1 METASVSMDTGH
13 PTHPLFKSMRKGMGR
28 LGGLGARADNATAH
42 GYSGNADWGAS
53 SGLSAFYSSTKSGY
67 FLAFLAS
74 VAGEA
79 DPEGFRATSLRRV
92 ARSTDVERVRDV
104 AKVR

>member
-1 METASVSMDTGH
+1 MSMDTGH

-28 LGGLGARADNATAH
+28 LVGLGGLGARADNATAH

-53 SGLSAFYSSTKSGY
+53 SGLSAFSSSTKSGY

-92 ARSTDVERVRDV
+92 ARSTDVERVRVV
-104 AKVR
+104 AKVG

>member
-1 METASVSMDTGH
+1 METASVSMNTGH

-53 SGLSAFYSSTKSGY
+53 SGLSAFSSSTPRALFSP
-67 FLAFLAS
+67 FWRLSLAKQTLRVFAQ
-74 VAGEA
+74 
-79 DPEGFRATSLRRV
+79 RACGQS
-92 ARSTDVERVRDV
+92 ARSTDVESISDV
-104 AKVR
+104 AKVQ

>member
-1 METASVSMDTGH
+1 MSMNTGH
-13 PTHPLFKSMRKGMGR
+13 PTHPLFKSVKRGWEDSAGSVRVLTTLQLMGLLATR
-28 LGGLGARADNATAH
+28 IGGQAR
-42 GYSGNADWGAS
+42 GVSPFS
-53 SGLSAFYSSTKSGY
+53 SSMKSGS

>member
-1 METASVSMDTGH
+1 METASVSMNTGH

-28 LGGLGARADNATAH
+28 LGWLGARAENATAH
-42 GYSGNADWGAS
+42 GSSGNADWGAS
-53 SGLSAFYSSTKSGY
+53 SGLSAFSSSMKSGS

-79 DPEGFRATSLRRV
+79 DG
-92 ARSTDVERVRDV
+92 
-104 AKVR
+104 